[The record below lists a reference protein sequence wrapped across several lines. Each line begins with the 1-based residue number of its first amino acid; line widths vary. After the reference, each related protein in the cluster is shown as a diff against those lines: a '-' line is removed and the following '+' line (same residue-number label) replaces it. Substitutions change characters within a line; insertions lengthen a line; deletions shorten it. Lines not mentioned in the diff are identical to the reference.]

1 MLAILGIL
9 SIGFILVLIMSKK
22 VSAIVA
28 LVLVPFVMGVIGGFG
43 TELFQFMTEGIKTI
57 SATAVMFIFAILF
70 FGILTDAGTF
80 KPII

>member
-43 TELFQFMTEGIKTI
+43 T
-57 SATAVMFIFAILF
+57 
-70 FGILTDAGTF
+70 
-80 KPII
+80 